1 MSMNKPTVSI
11 VVPAYNV
18 AEKIIS
24 LLDEIKQQTLEDWEL
39 ILVDDGSTDGTLEV
53 LEQYR
58 SDARVSIIAQANR
71 GASAARNA
79 GLRMAQGEY
88 LMFFDSDDDVAT
100 DILEKMV
107 SAAKKNPGAL
117 VVCGKQVGKK
127 KLMPSKSGLV
137 DGNIKEHV
145 ATSVLKN
152 GLLYSPCNKIYRTRT
167 IQRNNITF
175 PDSVVYGEDLIFN
188 LAYLEHMDSIY
199 YIKQALYKYNL
210 SGGGASAK
218 SKGVSEYRA
227 KMLAAL
233 RRYIGN
239 DMNVK
244 IAATIQLIKTR
255 WKLAVGKAHLF
266 GRKRG

>member
-1 MSMNKPTVSI
+1 MSANKPVVSI

-24 LLDEIKQQTLEDWEL
+24 LLDEIMKQSLKDWEL
-39 ILVDDGSTDGTLEV
+39 ILVDDGSTDNTLEV
-53 LEQYR
+53 MEQYR
-58 SDARVSIIAQANR
+58 SDPRVSIIAQANR

-107 SAAKKNPGAL
+107 GAAKKNPGAL

-137 DGNIKEHV
+137 SGNVKEHV
-145 ATSVLKN
+145 VASILKN

-175 PDSVVYGEDLIFN
+175 PDNVVYGEDLIFN
-188 LAYLEHMDSIY
+188 LAYLEHMDSLY

-218 SKGVSEYRA
+218 SKGVGEYRT
-227 KMLAAL
+227 KMLVAL
-233 RRYIGN
+233 RRYVGN
-239 DMNVK
+239 DMNAK

-255 WKLAVGKAHLF
+255 WNLSVSKARLF